1 MTPNKRAKF
10 THAGTIACQGCGTGL
25 VCAVEINGVVFLHSP
40 PFLVEVGRCRCS
52 VCGSVLHWNGRRQ
65 TVSDI
70 EAMRLVDKTD
80 QNVIQ

>member
-1 MTPNKRAKF
+1 MISAKRSKY
-10 THAGTIACQGCGTGL
+10 THAGTIACQRCGTGL
-25 VCAVEINGVVFLHSP
+25 VCAVEINGVVFLHFP

-70 EAMRLVDKTD
+70 EAMRLVDKPD